1 LDVHDSGFGTP
12 RVRTQPLFSK
22 RTTAHSLT
30 FKEYVFALERTDP
43 LYALIFNLFADPLDA
58 DTAEA
63 RLRLDVWS
71 STCTKLISYGG
82 SSSFDFV
89 GHLLSCWAGAREWK
103 AKHKFEI
110 YLMDVLQDGA
120 FLLEQ
125 HDLRHLGMAGHLFDP
140 LQTDV
145 ADKFFQSAVSTL
157 FEVLDDPD
165 GGLPAGALQLGNAIL
180 GELTVPEVRRRFT
193 DYIFFQWFFCKFL
206 HNALCY
212 PEVFLLIAPFHRRVR
227 Y

>member
-1 LDVHDSGFGTP
+1 
-12 RVRTQPLFSK
+12 
-22 RTTAHSLT
+22 
-30 FKEYVFALERTDP
+30 
-43 LYALIFNLFADPLDA
+43 
-58 DTAEA
+58 
-63 RLRLDVWS
+63 
-71 STCTKLISYGG
+71 
-82 SSSFDFV
+82 
-89 GHLLSCWAGAREWK
+89 
-103 AKHKFEI
+103 
-110 YLMDVLQDGA
+110 MDVLQDGA